1 MTSIIGHRSCPLRT
15 SDSDC
20 YVDIMFIVFQVSRV
34 HCIHSVPVSC
44 SIGQNSSRVVEIR
57 VVSRFRHIISRN
69 RPFCEM

>member
-20 YVDIMFIVFQVSRV
+20 YVDIIYS
-34 HCIHSVPVSC
+34 IHSVPVSC

>member
-20 YVDIMFIVFQVSRV
+20 YVDIMLIVQFQEYTFCASFF
-34 HCIHSVPVSC
+34 C
-44 SIGQNSSRVVEIR
+44 SIGQNSTRVVEIR